1 MVFPYASTL
10 LRLLKI
16 FFAST
21 IGFEIPITKF
31 WTGKI
36 LGMAAVFTTCIA
48 AKLPVGLYATPLILP
63 NFLVIGVA
71 MVRWLLLSFIYSLW
85 RWVNGAGTN
94 FGTLPAARS
103 AQAD

>member
-1 MVFPYASTL
+1 MVSWHVVSLP
-10 LRLLKI
+10 RLLKI

-21 IGFEIPITKF
+21 IGFEIPIKTF

-71 MVRWLLLSFIYSLW
+71 MVRWHMLSF
-85 RWVNGAGTN
+85 
-94 FGTLPAARS
+94 TLCTGG
-103 AQAD
+103 